1 MTIRRINL
9 YGGPGVGKSTL
20 AAKLFAQHKRDG
32 QNVELIQEFV
42 KELVYENRD
51 LRPWDLVW
59 TFGEQLK
66 REHRALE
73 GGVDLIITD
82 SPLALQGIYAQR
94 QGCPVAESIL
104 TMAFE
109 FDKQY
114 PARNFYIPRQTKFVS
129 AGRYQKTEAE
139 AIEVDQFIERYLQH
153 LDIKFLMVNLLDLKG
168 IDHWLHALLEN
179 R

>member
-1 MTIRRINL
+1 MTRRINL

-20 AAKLFAQHKRDG
+20 AAAFFAHLKQRG

-94 QGCPVAESIL
+94 QGCPVAESLL
-104 TMAFE
+104 TMAHG
-109 FDKQY
+109 FDNQY
-114 PARNFYIPRQTKFVS
+114 PAHNFYIPRQTKFVS
-129 AGRYQKTEAE
+129 AGRYQRTEAE
-139 AIEVDQFIERYLQH
+139 AIEVDRFIECYLRH
-153 LDIKFLMVNLLDLKG
+153 LDIEYHTINLLDPKG
-168 IDHWLHALLEN
+168 IDHWLHGLLEN
-179 R
+179 S